1 MEKSNDIAG
10 LWRFREEDYGVMSFT
25 HINVSKYNYCFSD
38 HPFPE
43 GMVEYMH
50 HSHIYDYAKS
60 YIEKH
65 KFFDRIKFKHQ
76 VLQIEEVPQAEFEE
90 IKPTFETIKSYD
102 KLWRVHVK
110 DLVNNNEVTYLTP
123 YVSVCSGHHGTPRF
137 AKFPGQETF
146 KGDIIHSV
154 QFKNA
159 SKNNMIDKRVLV
171 VGIGNSAVDE
181 ADNLVNEGR

>member
-25 HINVSKYNYCFSD
+25 HINVSKYQYCFSD
-38 HPFPE
+38 FPFPKE
-43 GMVEYMH
+43 MVEYMH
-50 HSHIYDYAKS
+50 HSNIYDYAKA
-60 YIEKH
+60 YIDKH
-65 KFFDRIKFKHQ
+65 QFFDRIKFRHQ
-76 VLQIEEVPQAEFEE
+76 VLQVEEVTGAELAG
-90 IKPTFETIKSYD
+90 IRPTFMTIRNYD

-123 YVSVCSGHHGTPRF
+123 YCCVCSGHHGTPRF

-146 KGDIIHSV
+146 TGEIIHSV

-159 SKNNMIDKRVLV
+159 KKNNMAGKRVLL
-171 VGIGNSAVDE
+171 VGIGNSAVDA
-181 ADNLVNEGR
+181 ADNLVTEGG